1 MTRYNDEQL
10 SAFPWI
16 VSCDTLKTET
26 LLVKFWGVAEQ
37 LGITL
42 SAQLLTDLTLLVG
55 EDSKESDWN
64 DQLAC
69 DSLAELSDALNSA
82 APDGFHFSSQD
93 GDGACFGFW
102 LQDDWVEAL
111 DHIGLGDWHPE
122 GWASLISE
130 LIAGG
135 IDPETIEDAYQGQ
148 VEGVTEERA
157 GAAYAE
163 QLADEL
169 GDYKP
174 TRWPHYCIDWDQ
186 AWRELRCDGYWL
198 QSTGESV
205 LGGSALEWG
214 DWLVFR
220 SV

>member
-1 MTRYNDEQL
+1 MTLYNETQL
-10 SAFPWI
+10 ATFPWI
-16 VSCDTLKTET
+16 VSCDTLKTQT
-26 LLVKFWGVAEQ
+26 LLVKFWCTAEQ
-37 LGITL
+37 LGINL
-42 SAQLLTDLTLLVG
+42 SDSLLADLTLLVG
-55 EDSKESDWN
+55 EDSTESDWN
-64 DQLAC
+64 DELASE
-69 DSLAELSDALNSA
+69 SLAELHDALNSA
-82 APDGFHFSSQD
+82 APDGFQFGSEQ

-102 LQDDWVEAL
+102 LQDDWVEAFEHMAL
-111 DHIGLGDWHPE
+111 GESDHNAE
-122 GWASLISE
+122 LIAE

-135 IDPETIEDAYQGQ
+135 IDPETIEDSFLGQ

-174 TRWPHYCIDWDQ
+174 TQWPYHCIDWEQ
-186 AWRELRCDGYWL
+186 AWRELSFDGHWL
-198 QSTGESV
+198 QSTG
-205 LGGSALEWG
+205 GG

>member
-10 SAFPWI
+10 ASFPWI

-26 LLVKFWGVAEQ
+26 LLVKFWCTAEQ
-37 LGITL
+37 LGINL
-42 SAQLLTDLTLLVG
+42 SDSLLADLTLLAG
-55 EDSKESDWN
+55 EDSTESDWN
-64 DQLAC
+64 DELASE
-69 DSLAELSDALNSA
+69 SLAELHDALNSA
-82 APDGFHFSSQD
+82 APDGFQFSSQD

-102 LQDDWVEAL
+102 LQDDWVEAFE
-111 DHIGLGDWHPE
+111 HMGLGDADHNAE
-122 GWASLISE
+122 LIAE

-135 IDPETIEDAYQGQ
+135 IDPETIEDSYLCQ

-157 GAAYAE
+157 GATYAE

-174 TRWPHYCIDWDQ
+174 TQWPYYCIDWEQ
-186 AWRELRCDGYWL
+186 AWRELSFDGHWL
-198 QSTGESV
+198 QSTG
-205 LGGSALEWG
+205 GG

>member
-1 MTRYNDEQL
+1 MTRYNDQQL

-26 LLVKFWGVAEQ
+26 LLVKFWCTAEQ
-37 LGITL
+37 LGTKL
-42 SAQLLTDLTLLVG
+42 SDSLLADLALFVG

-64 DQLAC
+64 DQLASE
-69 DSLAELSDALNSA
+69 SLAELSDALNSA
-82 APDGFHFSSQD
+82 APDGFYFSSQD

-102 LQDDWVEAL
+102 LQDDWVEAFE
-111 DHIGLGDWHPE
+111 HMGLGESDHNAE
-122 GWASLISE
+122 LIAE

-135 IDPETIEDAYQGQ
+135 IDPETIEDSYLGQ
-148 VEGVTEERA
+148 VEGCTEERA

-174 TRWPHYCIDWDQ
+174 TQWPYYCIDWDQ
-186 AWRELRCDGYWL
+186 AWRELRFDGHWL
-198 QSTGESV
+198 QSTG
-205 LGGSALEWG
+205 GG

>member
-26 LLVKFWGVAEQ
+26 LLVKFWCTAEQ
-37 LGITL
+37 LGIKL
-42 SAQLLTDLTLLVG
+42 SAPLLADLTLLVG
-55 EDSKESDWN
+55 EDAKESDWN
-64 DQLAC
+64 DRLAS

-82 APDGFHFSSQD
+82 APDGFQFSSQD

-122 GWASLISE
+122 GWAMLISE
-130 LIAGG
+130 LIAAG
-135 IDPETIEDAYQGQ
+135 IDPETIEDSFLGQ
-148 VEGVTEERA
+148 VEGVTEDRA

-169 GDYKP
+169 GDYNTEP
-174 TRWPHYCIDWDQ
+174 TRWPFYCIDWEQ
-186 AWRELRCDGYWL
+186 AWRDLSFDGYWL
-198 QSTGESV
+198 QSTG
-205 LGGSALEWG
+205 GG

-220 SV
+220 SI

>member
-16 VSCDTLKTET
+16 VSCDTLKTEN
-26 LLVKFWGVAEQ
+26 LLVKFWGITEQ
-37 LGITL
+37 LGIKL
-42 SAQLLTDLTLLVG
+42 SVPLLADLTLLVG
-55 EDSKESDWN
+55 EDAKESDWN
-64 DQLAC
+64 DQLAS
-69 DSLAELSDALNSA
+69 DSLAELNDALNSA
-82 APDGFHFSSQD
+82 APDGFQFSSQD

-111 DHIGLGDWHPE
+111 AHLGLGDWHSE
-122 GWASLISE
+122 GWAFLIAE
-130 LIAGG
+130 LIANG
-135 IDPETIEDAYQGQ
+135 IDPETIEDSFLGQ
-148 VEGVTEERA
+148 VEAVTEERA

-174 TRWPHYCIDWDQ
+174 TQWPYYCIDWEQ
-186 AWRELRCDGYWL
+186 AWRELSFDGYWL
-198 QSTGESV
+198 QSTG
-205 LGGSALEWG
+205 GG

-220 SV
+220 AI

>member
-10 SAFPWI
+10 AAFPWI
-16 VSCDTLKTET
+16 VSCDTLKTEP
-26 LLVKFWGVAEQ
+26 LLVKFWSTADQ
-37 LGITL
+37 LGVKL
-42 SAQLLTDLTLLVG
+42 SDSLVADLTLLVG

-64 DQLAC
+64 DELASE
-69 DSLAELSDALNSA
+69 SLAELHDALNSA
-82 APDGFHFSSQD
+82 APDGFQFGSEE

-102 LQDDWVEAL
+102 LQEDWVEAFE
-111 DHIGLGDWHPE
+111 HMGLGESDHNAE
-122 GWASLISE
+122 LIAE

-135 IDPETIEDAYQGQ
+135 IDPETIEDSFLGQ
-148 VEGVTEERA
+148 VEAVTEERA

-174 TRWPHYCIDWDQ
+174 TQWPYYCIDWDQ
-186 AWRELRCDGYWL
+186 AWRELSFDGHWL
-198 QSTGESV
+198 QSTG
-205 LGGSALEWG
+205 GG

>member
-26 LLVKFWGVAEQ
+26 LLVKFWSAAEQ
-37 LGITL
+37 TGIIL
-42 SAQLLTDLTLLVG
+42 SAQLLADLTLLVG
-55 EDSKESDWN
+55 EDSKESNWN
-64 DQLAC
+64 DQLAGE
-69 DSLAELSDALNSA
+69 SLAELNDALNSA
-82 APDGFHFSSQD
+82 APDGFYFSSQD

-102 LQDDWVEAL
+102 LQEDWVEAFEHMAL
-111 DHIGLGDWHPE
+111 GESDHNAE
-122 GWASLISE
+122 LIAE

-135 IDPETIEDAYQGQ
+135 IDPETIEDSFLGQ
-148 VEGVTEERA
+148 VEAVTEERA

-169 GDYKP
+169 GEYKP
-174 TRWPHYCIDWDQ
+174 TQWPYYCIDWDQ
-186 AWRELRCDGYWL
+186 AWRELSFDGHWL
-198 QSTGESV
+198 QSTG
-205 LGGSALEWG
+205 GG

-220 SV
+220 SI

>member
-26 LLVKFWGVAEQ
+26 LLVKFWGITEQ

-42 SAQLLTDLTLLVG
+42 SASLLADLTLLVG

-82 APDGFHFSSQD
+82 APDGFQFSSQD

-111 DHIGLGDWHPE
+111 EHMGLGDWHPE
-122 GWASLISE
+122 GWAPLISE

-135 IDPETIEDAYQGQ
+135 IDPETIEDSFLGQ

-163 QLADEL
+163 QLAEEMGASCQVDMVA
-169 GDYKP
+169 
-174 TRWPHYCIDWDQ
+174 WPMYCIDWDW
-186 AWRELRCDGYWL
+186 AWRELSFDGHWL
-198 QSTGESV
+198 QSTG
-205 LGGSALEWG
+205 GG

-220 SV
+220 SI

>member
-10 SAFPWI
+10 AAFPWI

-26 LLVKFWGVAEQ
+26 LLVKFWSTADQ
-37 LGITL
+37 LGVKL
-42 SAQLLTDLTLLVG
+42 SDSLVADLTLLVG
-55 EDSKESDWN
+55 EDSKESNWN
-64 DQLAC
+64 DQLASE
-69 DSLAELSDALNSA
+69 SLAELHDALNSA
-82 APDGFHFSSQD
+82 APDGFQFGSEE

-102 LQDDWVEAL
+102 LQDEWVEAFE
-111 DHIGLGDWHPE
+111 HMGLGESDHNAE
-122 GWASLISE
+122 LIAE

-135 IDPETIEDAYQGQ
+135 IDPETIEDSFLGQ
-148 VEGVTEERA
+148 VEAVTEERA

-174 TRWPHYCIDWDQ
+174 TQWPYYCIDWDQ
-186 AWRELRCDGYWL
+186 AWRELSFDGHWL
-198 QSTGESV
+198 QSTG
-205 LGGSALEWG
+205 GG

>member
-26 LLVKFWGVAEQ
+26 LLVKFWSAAEQ
-37 LGITL
+37 TGIIL
-42 SAQLLTDLTLLVG
+42 SAQLLADLTLLVG

-64 DQLAC
+64 DQLASE
-69 DSLAELSDALNSA
+69 SLAELNDALNSA
-82 APDGFHFSSQD
+82 APDGFYFSSQD

-102 LQDDWVEAL
+102 LQEDWVEAFEHMAL
-111 DHIGLGDWHPE
+111 GESDHNAE
-122 GWASLISE
+122 LIAE

-135 IDPETIEDAYQGQ
+135 IDPETIEDSYLGQ
-148 VEGVTEERA
+148 VEAVTEEMA
-157 GAAYAE
+157 GASYAE

-174 TRWPHYCIDWDQ
+174 TQWPYYCIDWDQ
-186 AWRELRCDGYWL
+186 AWRELRFDGHWL
-198 QSTGESV
+198 QSI
-205 LGGSALEWG
+205 GGG

-220 SV
+220 SI

>member
-1 MTRYNDEQL
+1 MTRYNDQQL

-26 LLVKFWGVAEQ
+26 LLVKFWCTAEQ
-37 LGITL
+37 LGTKL
-42 SAQLLTDLTLLVG
+42 SDSLLADLALLVG

-64 DQLAC
+64 DQLASE
-69 DSLAELSDALNSA
+69 SLAELSDALNSA
-82 APDGFHFSSQD
+82 APDGFYFSSQD

-102 LQDDWVEAL
+102 LQDDWVEAFE
-111 DHIGLGDWHPE
+111 HMGLGESDHNAE
-122 GWASLISE
+122 LIAE

-135 IDPETIEDAYQGQ
+135 IDPETIEDSFLGQ
-148 VEGVTEERA
+148 VEAVTEERA

-174 TRWPHYCIDWDQ
+174 TQWPYYCIDWDQ
-186 AWRELRCDGYWL
+186 AWRELRFDGHWL
-198 QSTGESV
+198 QSTG
-205 LGGSALEWG
+205 GG

>member
-26 LLVKFWGVAEQ
+26 LLVKFWSAAEQ
-37 LGITL
+37 TGIIL
-42 SAQLLTDLTLLVG
+42 SAQLLADLTLLVG
-55 EDSKESDWN
+55 EDSKESNWN
-64 DQLAC
+64 DQLAGE
-69 DSLAELSDALNSA
+69 SLAELNDALNSA
-82 APDGFHFSSQD
+82 APDGFYFSSQD

-102 LQDDWVEAL
+102 LQEDWVEAFEHMAL
-111 DHIGLGDWHPE
+111 GESDHNAE
-122 GWASLISE
+122 LIAE

-135 IDPETIEDAYQGQ
+135 IDPETIEDSYLGQ
-148 VEGVTEERA
+148 VEAVTEEMA
-157 GAAYAE
+157 GASYAE

-174 TRWPHYCIDWDQ
+174 TQWPYYCIDWDQ
-186 AWRELRCDGYWL
+186 AWRELRFDGHWL
-198 QSTGESV
+198 QSI
-205 LGGSALEWG
+205 GGG

>member
-1 MTRYNDEQL
+1 MARYNDEQL

-16 VSCDTLKTET
+16 VSCDTLKNET
-26 LLVKFWGVAEQ
+26 LLVKFWCTAEQ

-42 SAQLLTDLTLLVG
+42 LSPVRSALELLVG
-55 EDSKESDWN
+55 DESKESDWCTA
-64 DQLAC
+64 LAA
-69 DSLAELSDALNSA
+69 DTSSELHDALEAA
-82 APDGFHFSSQD
+82 APDGFSFGNQP

-102 LQDDWVEAL
+102 LQDEWVEAL
-111 DHIGLGDWHPE
+111 DHMGLGDCDPQ
-122 GWASLISE
+122 GWAMLISE

-135 IDPETIEDAYQGQ
+135 IDPKTIEDSYLGQ

-174 TRWPHYCIDWDQ
+174 TQWPYYCIDWEQ
-186 AWRELRCDGYWL
+186 AWRELSFDGHWL
-198 QSTGESV
+198 QSTG
-205 LGGSALEWG
+205 GG

-220 SV
+220 AI

>member
-10 SAFPWI
+10 AAFPWI

-26 LLVKFWGVAEQ
+26 LLVKFWSTAEQ
-37 LGITL
+37 LGIKL
-42 SAQLLTDLTLLVG
+42 SDSLVADLTLLVG
-55 EDSKESDWN
+55 EDSTESVWDG
-64 DQLAC
+64 DLVS
-69 DSLAELSDALNSA
+69 DSLAELIGALNSV
-82 APDGFHFSSQD
+82 APDGFYFSSQD

-111 DHIGLGDWHPE
+111 EHMGLDESDHNPE
-122 GWASLISE
+122 LIAE

-135 IDPETIEDAYQGQ
+135 IEPGTIEDSFLGQ

-157 GAAYAE
+157 GATYAQQTAE
-163 QLADEL
+163 DCGIVPQS
-169 GDYKP
+169 GQTP
-174 TRWPHYCIDWDQ
+174 WPLYCIDWEE
-186 AWRELRCDGYWL
+186 AWRELSFDGHWL
-198 QSTGESV
+198 QSTG
-205 LGGSALEWG
+205 GG

>member
-10 SAFPWI
+10 AAFPWI

-42 SAQLLTDLTLLVG
+42 SASLLADLTLLVG
-55 EDSKESDWN
+55 DDSKESNWN

-69 DSLAELSDALNSA
+69 DSLEELSDALESA

-111 DHIGLGDWHPE
+111 EHLGLGDCDPQ
-122 GWASLISE
+122 GWAMLISE

-135 IDPETIEDAYQGQ
+135 IEPETIEDSFLGQ

-157 GAAYAE
+157 GADYAE

-174 TRWPHYCIDWDQ
+174 TQWPYYCIDWEQ
-186 AWRELRCDGYWL
+186 AWRELRFDGHWL
-198 QSTGESV
+198 QSTG
-205 LGGSALEWG
+205 GG

-220 SV
+220 SI

>member
-1 MTRYNDEQL
+1 MTRYNDQQL
-10 SAFPWI
+10 AAFPWI

-26 LLVKFWGVAEQ
+26 LLVKFWGTADQ
-37 LGITL
+37 LGVKL
-42 SAQLLTDLTLLVG
+42 SDSLVADLTLLVG

-64 DQLAC
+64 DELASE
-69 DSLAELSDALNSA
+69 SLAELHDALNSA
-82 APDGFHFSSQD
+82 APDGFQFGSEE

-102 LQDDWVEAL
+102 LQDEWVEAFE
-111 DHIGLGDWHPE
+111 HMGLGESDHNAE
-122 GWASLISE
+122 LIAE

-135 IDPETIEDAYQGQ
+135 IDPETIEDSFLGQ
-148 VEGVTEERA
+148 VEAVTEERA

-174 TRWPHYCIDWDQ
+174 TQWPYYCIDWDQ
-186 AWRELRCDGYWL
+186 AWRELSFDGHWL
-198 QSTGESV
+198 QSTG
-205 LGGSALEWG
+205 GG